1 MSIIVNDLVESYI
14 NELYNSRNDFLR
26 KLRDDAEEEGVPII
40 TKDTEGFMSVLL
52 TIHKPK
58 KILEIGTAIGY
69 SGIFF
74 ASLIPKTQVVSIEMD
89 DNMYLRARENI
100 KKSGMTDH
108 ITDLKGDARNII
120 ADLDETFDMIFID
133 AAKGHYTS
141 FFKESL
147 RLLKPEGVIVS
158 DNVLYRGMTAS
169 NAFLI
174 KRKRT
179 IVKRMREYL
188 AYISNHPEF
197 ETAVLSIGDGI
208 AVSARKVEE

>member
-108 ITDLKGDARNII
+108 ITVLKGDARNII